1 MVSVLSARYSTLA
14 AFFLTFLLSA
24 AGCGYHTVGHSGQLP
39 ESVKTI
45 AVPAFKNET
54 LTYRIEQMLT
64 SSVVREFTTRTHYR
78 ILNNVD
84 DADATLT
91 GTVVSTVATP
101 LTYDTSTGRAA
112 SVLVVVNMRVNL
124 TDRSGKVLYQ
134 NPSYVF
140 FRELRGDG
148 PVGAEGVALTAGRS
162 LAVDPAFLPLG
173 VPIWIDIAQD
183 GRALRRLVVAQD
195 TGGAIRGPVRGDLF
209 WGFGPDAEAAAG
221 SMRAEGAYYLL
232 LPKRLAERQTVARMR

>member
-1 MVSVLSARYSTLA
+1 VVSVLSARYSILA

-140 FRELRGDG
+140 REQYEVSQD
-148 PVGAEGVALTAGRS
+148 
-162 LAVDPAFLPLG
+162 LASFFEEDSPAF
-173 VPIWIDIAQD
+173 
-183 GRALRRLVVAQD
+183 RRLSQD
-195 TGGAIRGPVRGDLF
+195 FARTLVSNILE
-209 WGFGPDAEAAAG
+209 GF
-221 SMRAEGAYYLL
+221 
-232 LPKRLAERQTVARMR
+232 